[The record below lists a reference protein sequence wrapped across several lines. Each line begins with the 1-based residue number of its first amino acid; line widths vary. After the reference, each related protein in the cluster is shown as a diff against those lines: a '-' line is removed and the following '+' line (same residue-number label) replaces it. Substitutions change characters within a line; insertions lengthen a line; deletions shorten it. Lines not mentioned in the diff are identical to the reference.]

1 MESVLVTHRRRTL
14 ELADHV
20 LLTAGGRVAT
30 EGTFRWLLDNS
41 PEMRRTLA
49 YPVLFMGED
58 TESADARVG
67 DWCGLVARRW
77 VFEEAGA
84 ACGSRSMARIC
95 AIAGIAVECG

>member
-1 MESVLVTHRRRTL
+1 M
-14 ELADHV
+14 
-20 LLTAGGRVAT
+20 RVVVAIPA
-30 EGTFRWLLDNS
+30 FNS
-41 PEMRRTLA
+41 EKTIRKVYDQIAQDYKKDVILSAR
-49 YPVLFMGED
+49 VIHGED

-84 ACGSRSMARIC
+84 ACGSRSLARIC

>member
-1 MESVLVTHRRRTL
+1 MVAQTFQRCSVSDTNALTFVAAYLSEALCSHSKLGEKIREATGC
-14 ELADHV
+14 LA
-20 LLTAGGRVAT
+20 RVIH
-30 EGTFRWLLDNS
+30 D
-41 PEMRRTLA
+41 
-49 YPVLFMGED
+49 ED

-84 ACGSRSMARIC
+84 ACGSRSLARIC

>member
-1 MESVLVTHRRRTL
+1 MQFEW
-14 ELADHV
+14 DH
-20 LLTAGGRVAT
+20 AKDSARVIH
-30 EGTFRWLLDNS
+30 
-41 PEMRRTLA
+41 
-49 YPVLFMGED
+49 GED